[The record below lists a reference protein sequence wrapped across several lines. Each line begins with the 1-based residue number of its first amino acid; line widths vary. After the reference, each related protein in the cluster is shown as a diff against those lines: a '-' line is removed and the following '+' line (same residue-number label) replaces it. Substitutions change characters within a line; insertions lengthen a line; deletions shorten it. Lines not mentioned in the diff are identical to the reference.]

1 MSSLYLWPC
10 ATVASILLFFN
21 SDVRVQVFDN
31 IILTGRCR
39 RKEPIHQIPPILASH
54 NCMLQHP
61 NRPPFIWQHEKP
73 IFEARTGDNEIYT
86 EEMINEALEWRN
98 LEVLPVTCHSNGAPE
113 HGPIFPPKERKS
125 SPRHRFSGLSF
136 REGNWDLGGGNFF
149 LFSKFSSRS
158 LRFHDP
164 IWRSHICQMGW
175 WKTTLMFS
183 VVQKGEQFLGSFWE
197 GTFDLSPT
205 SETSMFKNRWGWLV
219 GLREECSQ
227 KGHAIFIDSCG
238 CWTDPLLNGGFPFFS
253 PSILGEHT
261 HVLNGMTIRTPGRNS
276 WTQVALTEAL
286 KIGPWNHGLLA
297 IWCRWGI
304 SLKITNCSIVVST
317 YRYLYIY
324 IYPPED

>member
-1 MSSLYLWPC
+1 MVWTYDKSCFSVFHCPCRIQDEVFPVFLAGSVMSSLYLWPC

-136 REGNWDLGGGNFF
+136 REGN
-149 LFSKFSSRS
+149 
-158 LRFHDP
+158 
-164 IWRSHICQMGW
+164 
-175 WKTTLMFS
+175 
-183 VVQKGEQFLGSFWE
+183 
-197 GTFDLSPT
+197 
-205 SETSMFKNRWGWLV
+205 
-219 GLREECSQ
+219 
-227 KGHAIFIDSCG
+227 
-238 CWTDPLLNGGFPFFS
+238 
-253 PSILGEHT
+253 
-261 HVLNGMTIRTPGRNS
+261 
-276 WTQVALTEAL
+276 
-286 KIGPWNHGLLA
+286 
-297 IWCRWGI
+297 
-304 SLKITNCSIVVST
+304 
-317 YRYLYIY
+317 
-324 IYPPED
+324 

>member
-164 IWRSHICQMGW
+164 IWRSHTFQMGW
-175 WKTTLMFS
+175 WKTTWCSQLFKKVS
-183 VVQKGEQFLGSFWE
+183 SSWA
-197 GTFDLSPT
+197 P
-205 SETSMFKNRWGWLV
+205 SEKELLTLVLRRKAQCLKTGWGWV
-219 GLREECSQ
+219 KEIGMFT
-227 KGHAIFIDSCG
+227 KGAC
-238 CWTDPLLNGGFPFFS
+238 
-253 PSILGEHT
+253 
-261 HVLNGMTIRTPGRNS
+261 
-276 WTQVALTEAL
+276 
-286 KIGPWNHGLLA
+286 
-297 IWCRWGI
+297 
-304 SLKITNCSIVVST
+304 
-317 YRYLYIY
+317 YIY
-324 IYPPED
+324 RFMWMLNRTTHIIH